1 MVPVKAVRAGDC
13 RVFVTGQRH
22 GTGALAVAVQPDG
35 TATVARAGTA
45 AQVAAETLLEGA
57 GALQNTTLSSTAKG
71 DCIVS
76 RTYASGVTTMET
88 FAGDGAG
95 GVRWSF
101 TAAFLSARRV
111 PVNMTTTITVQSWAE
126 RGWRWWTTWS
136 KTSKDGS
143 TPSPLVPSG
152 TLTNTSAGAAP
163 LYYNYGGAKFN
174 LDKVSGLPNLPTLP
188 MMNGFALPIFSFLKP
203 ATSIATA
210 SVAGAVSFLGD
221 PTDMT
226 TYLTLSTTEA
236 TAIDTAIFSLSRR
249 LLGVSSKTPLKL
261 AGNWVSHQDCWR
273 PALGAF
279 WWYHPKFAKPDPHV
293 NMALTEGTATYAY
306 FFEQPGFQPF

>member
-126 RGWRWWTTWS
+126 RAAPTNPPSGKTSYTALRRWLAWTTHAACS
-136 KTSKDGS
+136 GS
-143 TPSPLVPSG
+143 
-152 TLTNTSAGAAP
+152 AP
-163 LYYNYGGAKFN
+163 ACRF
-174 LDKVSGLPNLPTLP
+174 
-188 MMNGFALPIFSFLKP
+188 
-203 ATSIATA
+203 
-210 SVAGAVSFLGD
+210 GD
-221 PTDMT
+221 
-226 TYLTLSTTEA
+226 
-236 TAIDTAIFSLSRR
+236 
-249 LLGVSSKTPLKL
+249 
-261 AGNWVSHQDCWR
+261 
-273 PALGAF
+273 
-279 WWYHPKFAKPDPHV
+279 
-293 NMALTEGTATYAY
+293 
-306 FFEQPGFQPF
+306 